1 MHVLVQQLQPL
12 KLSLTYAGSQTT
24 HHALPGET
32 EEQLWKRVVGLKIVT
47 MYDVGSP
54 DDCVAVLERP
64 GVTTYTCRAR
74 RSSNGTISYRLSET
88 SRLLVMACSAT
99 KKADEQLLPAIDR
112 YDGPSYK
119 TVRKWRAN
127 HQDQAQQLDI
137 LILSAEFGLIEAFAT
152 EIPNY
157 DRRMTRDRATELMP
171 SVVTKLVAKLA
182 ETSYSSI
189 LVHLGSDYAPA
200 LGHGLFP
207 QLMPVICTYG
217 GIGQRNGQ
225 LKRWLETEHDPLHGF
240 IPPTHS

>member
-12 KLSLTYAGSQTT
+12 KLILIYAGAQTI

-47 MYDVGSP
+47 LYDVGSP
-54 DDCVAVLERP
+54 GDCMAVVERT
-64 GVTTYTCRAR
+64 GVTTYTCRAH

-99 KKADEQLLPAIDR
+99 KKADDQLLPAIDR

-127 HQDQAQQLDI
+127 HEDQASGLDI
-137 LILSAEFGLIEAFAT
+137 LILSAEFGLMNALT
-152 EIPNY
+152 TSIPTY
-157 DRRMTRDRATELMP
+157 DRRMTGDRANELMP
-171 SVVTKLVAKLA
+171 QVIDQLMAKIRKIP
-182 ETSYSSI
+182 YSSI
-189 LVHLGSDYAPA
+189 LIHLGSDYAPA
-200 LGHGLFP
+200 LGQGLFP
-207 QLMPVICTYG
+207 MPIPVSHTFG

-225 LKRWLETEHDPLHGF
+225 LRCWLEAEHDPLHGF
-240 IPPTHS
+240 IPPIHA